1 MDYCPARWV
10 TWSNNSA
17 LWAIYN
23 NKNNKNT
30 TSNNDNDN
38 DNNNDNKNNIYIY
51 TGKL

>member
-1 MDYCPARWV
+1 MDYCPARLV

>member
-23 NKNNKNT
+23 NNNKNT